1 MPAWPDVTARLAWE
15 FGTMRGMPESHERPQ
30 RKKRELPTK
39 KNTSVR
45 NLVWAIGLNLIVVA
59 IAAVVIVGLG
69 RNDRDTAATARSMV
83 NVSESAARASEAL
96 GFRAADAEPGGWS
109 VREAKMSTTE
119 PAFWEVRYTS
129 PSGSL
134 ETLLQSHADYPA
146 LAPRIRGKAATSG
159 YFEIEG
165 TECAN
170 LEIQANSNDNGA
182 ENTKGASGLVCSA
195 RETTLIIYGAG
206 SEKEHAALMKE
217 TLDRVKK

>member
-1 MPAWPDVTARLAWE
+1 MVGSHGA
-15 FGTMRGMPESHERPQ
+15 GRGGIWNNEAMPESHESPQ

-45 NLVWAIGLNLIVVA
+45 NLVWAIGLNIIVVA

-69 RNDRDTAATARSMV
+69 RSDRDASSQAVSTV
-83 NVSESAARASEAL
+83 NVGESAARASEAL

-109 VREAKMSTTE
+109 VRDAKMSTAE
-119 PAFWEVRYTS
+119 PPYWEVRYTS
-129 PSGSL
+129 PSGAL
-134 ETLLQSHADYPA
+134 ETLLQSRADYPA
-146 LAPRIRGKAATSG
+146 LAPRIRGEAAKSG

-170 LEIQANSNDNGA
+170 LEIRANSNDNDA

-195 RETTLIIYGAG
+195 GETTLIIYGAG
-206 SEKEHAALMKE
+206 SEKELAALMKE